1 MMNDFQILVS
11 REDGIATVTLS
22 HEARMN
28 AWTSG
33 DRARLGDTLAE
44 LGSDDGVA
52 AIVLT
57 GAGGRAFCA
66 GQNFEETKAYAGG
79 DEGHVWL
86 RDVKTFYEI
95 IRGIEK
101 PMVAALNG
109 TAAGSGFQVAL
120 LMDYRIGHAGVKLGQ
135 PEVKSGL
142 PSVVGPW
149 VMQQHMSVGASL
161 DLALSGRLIDA
172 DEASR
177 LGLLNEIVPP
187 HEVLSRSVAL
197 ARELADQ
204 PPLAFK
210 MTKRGFR
217 LSTQAS
223 FDAAFEFADI
233 AQTAAFASGEPQ
245 RMMEK
250 FFLVRGQGRNRDR
263 SGAASAA
270 SPQERRA

>member
-1 MMNDFQILVS
+1 MSDFQIPVS
-11 REDGIATVTLS
+11 MEDGIAIVTLS
-22 HEARMN
+22 NEARMN

-33 DRARLGDTLAE
+33 DRARLGAILVDLNA
-44 LGSDDGVA
+44 DDDVA
-52 AIVLT
+52 AIVMT
-57 GAGGRAFCA
+57 GAGNRAFCS
-66 GQNFEETKAYAGG
+66 GQNFEETKTYAGG

-86 RDVKTFYEI
+86 HDVKAFYEV

-101 PMVAALNG
+101 PTVAALNG

-149 VMQQHMSVGASL
+149 VMQLHMSIGAAV
-161 DLALSGRLIDA
+161 DLALSGRLVDA
-172 DEASR
+172 NEAFR
-177 LGLLNEIVPP
+177 LGLINEIVAPGD
-187 HEVLSRSVAL
+187 VLPRSVAL
-197 ARELADQ
+197 ARELANQ

-233 AQTAAFASGEPQ
+233 AQTGAFASGEPQ

-250 FFLVRGQGRNRDR
+250 FFLDRSQGRNKGGT
-263 SGAASAA
+263 GAASTA
-270 SPQERRA
+270 S